1 MGMSRPILINIDNI
15 NQKQVQVKSSQV
27 KSPAQN
33 LSGPPV
39 SKYGSGAV
47 AAQQDL
53 SLFHSYT
60 VRNLFRVS
68 RDDSRAYLIERPK
81 IERGGHGT
89 VRQRDWCSQ
98 HEQACV
104 HRCERTCYG
113 TTG

>member
-1 MGMSRPILINIDNI
+1 MGMSRPILNIDNI

-68 RDDSRAYLIERPK
+68 RDRTE
-81 IERGGHGT
+81 
-89 VRQRDWCSQ
+89 
-98 HEQACV
+98 CV
-104 HRCERTCYG
+104 ATLRR
-113 TTG
+113 

>member
-1 MGMSRPILINIDNI
+1 MSRPILNIDNI

-68 RDDSRAYLIERPK
+68 RDDR
-81 IERGGHGT
+81 
-89 VRQRDWCSQ
+89 VRSYPLRRS
-98 HEQACV
+98 V
-104 HRCERTCYG
+104 SG
-113 TTG
+113 